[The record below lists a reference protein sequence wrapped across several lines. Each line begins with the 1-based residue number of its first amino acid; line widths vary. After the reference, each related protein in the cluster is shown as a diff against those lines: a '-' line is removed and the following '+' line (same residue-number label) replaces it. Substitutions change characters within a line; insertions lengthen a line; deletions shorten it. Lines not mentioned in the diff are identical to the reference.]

1 MKPSSKD
8 EADRAAESAPE
19 LRQDPFTRD
28 WVVIAPGR
36 ALRPHSA
43 PEPAAPPPQP
53 SGTDPDCPFC
63 PGNEDR
69 IPPEVWRGSGD
80 AWTVRVVPNRFPL
93 LAARPGLI
101 RRRLSGPFI
110 TADGTGAHEVV
121 IESPRHDLD
130 LPDLDD
136 AAVAAVF
143 DAYRDRS
150 RALRGTWP
158 GGLVL
163 PFRNHGTAAGTSLRH
178 PHSQIVAL
186 PVVPPRHRQRL
197 DIARAYCDDRGSS
210 LHADVTAAE
219 LGEGSRVVAESERV
233 VALAPFASTA
243 PYTLRVVPR
252 EHAASFADVSDA
264 TLTETARMVRRLLAA
279 LRALLGDVPYN
290 YLVVSAPCGEERA
303 VFFSW
308 HLDVL
313 PRLTVTAGFELGTGI
328 AVNPVPPEYAAAR
341 LRGALGASR
350 PLGADPRRP

>member
-1 MKPSSKD
+1 MKWAPKD
-8 EADRAAESAPE
+8 ESGAAEPVPE

-28 WVVIAPGR
+28 WVLIAPRR
-36 ALRPHSA
+36 ALRPHRT
-43 PEPAAPPPQP
+43 PEPAAEPQD
-53 SGTDPDCPFC
+53 SATDPDCPFC

-69 IPPEVWRGSGD
+69 TPGEVWRSAGEGWS
-80 AWTVRVVPNRFPL
+80 VRVVPNRFPL
-93 LAARPGLI
+93 LAARPGLT
-101 RRRLSGPFI
+101 RRRLGGPFI
-110 TADGTGAHEVV
+110 TADGTGSHEVV
-121 IESPRHDLD
+121 IESPHHDLD

-136 AAVAAVF
+136 AAVTAVF

-150 RALRGTWP
+150 RALRDTWP

-178 PHSQIVAL
+178 PHSQIAAL

-197 DIARAYCDDRGSS
+197 DIARAYHDDRGSS
-210 LHADVTAAE
+210 LHTDVTTAE
-219 LGEGSRVVAESERV
+219 LADGTRVVAELDQV

-243 PYTLRVVPR
+243 PYAVRVLPR
-252 EHAASFADVSDA
+252 ENEASFADVSDA
-264 TLTETARMVRRLLAA
+264 TLAATARTVRRLLAA

-290 YLVVSAPCGEERA
+290 YLVLSAPCGAERA
-303 VFFSW
+303 ERFSW

-313 PRLTVTAGFELGTGI
+313 PRLTTTAGFELGTGI

-350 PLGADPRRP
+350 PQGADSRPA